1 MLKLKISWELEDGS
15 KFEEWTRPT
24 ELAMAERELFN
35 GKSIIAVLRD
45 DSSPS
50 NQFLLYIAHK
60 IHQRVSEKPVG
71 NFEQWQKKVIEV
83 GMPEFDLPKGSTP
96 EA

>member
-50 NQFLLYIAHK
+50 NQFLLFIAHK

-71 NFEQWQKKVIEV
+71 NFDQWQKKVIEV

>member
-1 MLKLKISWELEDGS
+1 
-15 KFEEWTRPT
+15 
-24 ELAMAERELFN
+24 
-35 GKSIIAVLRD
+35 
-45 DSSPS
+45 
-50 NQFLLYIAHK
+50 LLYIAHK